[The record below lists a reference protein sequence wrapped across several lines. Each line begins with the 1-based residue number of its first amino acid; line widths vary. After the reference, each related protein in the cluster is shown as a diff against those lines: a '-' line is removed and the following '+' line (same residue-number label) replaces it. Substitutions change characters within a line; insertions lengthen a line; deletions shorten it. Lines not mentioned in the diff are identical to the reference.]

1 MPRTKS
7 LATLIQNYGNDR
19 IFKPRANKIPTVYKI
34 LNREVFNNRLK
45 KPFIGI
51 RRIHG
56 ALGLFEF
63 NPYATK
69 YCYKITLHNKF
80 KNFQEF
86 VEILGHEMVHY
97 YQKLVLKQNSAKHN
111 KEFYSFKKKFKK
123 IGLELK
129 RIYR

>member
-7 LATLIQNYGNDR
+7 LATLIEHYGDER
-19 IFKPRANKIPTVYKI
+19 VFKPRAIKIPSVYKI
-34 LNREVFNNRLK
+34 LNREIFNNQLK
-45 KPFIGI
+45 NPKITI
-51 RRIHG
+51 RRMHG

-69 YCYKITLHNKF
+69 YCYRITIHNKF

-97 YQKLVLKQNSAKHN
+97 FQKLGLKQNSAKHN
-111 KEFYSFKKKFKK
+111 KQFYSFRKKFKK
-123 IGLELK
+123 LGLNLK

>member
-7 LATLIQNYGNDR
+7 LATLIEHYGDER
-19 IFKPRANKIPTVYKI
+19 VFKPRAIKIPSVYKI
-34 LNREVFNNRLK
+34 LNREIFNNQLK
-45 KPFIGI
+45 NPKIII
-51 RRIHG
+51 RRMHG

-69 YCYKITLHNKF
+69 YCHRITIHNKF

-111 KEFYSFKKKFKK
+111 KQFYSFRKKFKK
-123 IGLELK
+123 LGLNLK

>member
-7 LATLIQNYGNDR
+7 LATLIEHYGDER
-19 IFKPRANKIPTVYKI
+19 VFKPRAIKIPSVYKI
-34 LNREVFNNRLK
+34 LNREIFNNQLK
-45 KPFIGI
+45 NPKITI
-51 RRIHG
+51 RRMHG

-69 YCYKITLHNKF
+69 YCYRITIHNKF

-97 YQKLVLKQNSAKHN
+97 FQKLVLKQNSAKHN
-111 KEFYSFKKKFKK
+111 KQFYSFRKKFIKL
-123 IGLELK
+123 GLNLK

>member
-7 LATLIQNYGNDR
+7 LATLINHYGNDR
-19 IFKPRANKIPTVYKI
+19 EFKLKVDKISDVYKI
-34 LNREVFNNRLK
+34 LNREIFNNRLN
-45 KPFIGI
+45 KPYILT
-51 RRIHG
+51 RRMHG

-69 YCYKITLHNKF
+69 HCYRITLHNKF

-97 YQKLVLKQNSAKHN
+97 YQKLILKQNSAKHN
-111 KEFYSFKKKFKK
+111 KEFFSFKRKFKK
-123 IGLELK
+123 IGLNLK
-129 RIYR
+129 RVYR

>member
-7 LATLIQNYGNDR
+7 LATLIEHYGDER
-19 IFKPRANKIPTVYKI
+19 VFKPRAIKIPLVYKI
-34 LNREVFNNRLK
+34 LNREIFNNQLK
-45 KPFIGI
+45 NPKIII
-51 RRIHG
+51 RRMHG

-69 YCYKITLHNKF
+69 YCYRITIHNKF

-111 KEFYSFKKKFKK
+111 KQFYSFRKKFKK
-123 IGLELK
+123 LGLNLQ

>member
-7 LATLIQNYGNDR
+7 LATLIQHYGNER

-45 KPFIGI
+45 KPFISI

-97 YQKLVLKQNSAKHN
+97 YQKLVLKQNTAKQN

>member
-7 LATLIQNYGNDR
+7 LATLIEHYGDDR
-19 IFKPRANKIPTVYKI
+19 VFKPRAIKIPSVYKI
-34 LNREVFNNRLK
+34 LNREIFNNQLK
-45 KPFIGI
+45 NPKITI
-51 RRIHG
+51 RRMDG

-69 YCYKITLHNKF
+69 YCYRITIHNKF

-111 KEFYSFKKKFKK
+111 KQFYSFRKKFKK
-123 IGLELK
+123 LGLNLK

>member
-7 LATLIQNYGNDR
+7 LATLIEHYGDER
-19 IFKPRANKIPTVYKI
+19 VFKPRAIKIPLVYKI
-34 LNREVFNNRLK
+34 LNREIFNNQLK
-45 KPFIGI
+45 NPKIII
-51 RRIHG
+51 RRMHG

-69 YCYKITLHNKF
+69 YCYRITIHNKF

-97 YQKLVLKQNSAKHN
+97 YQKLVLNQNSAKHN
-111 KEFYSFKKKFKK
+111 KQFYSFRKKFKK
-123 IGLELK
+123 LGLNLK

>member
-7 LATLIQNYGNDR
+7 LATLIEHYGDER
-19 IFKPRANKIPTVYKI
+19 VFKPRAIKILLVYKI
-34 LNREVFNNRLK
+34 LNREIFNNQLK
-45 KPFIGI
+45 NPKIII
-51 RRIHG
+51 RRMHG

-69 YCYKITLHNKF
+69 YCYRITIHNKF

-111 KEFYSFKKKFKK
+111 KQFYSFRKKFKK
-123 IGLELK
+123 LGLNLK

>member
-7 LATLIQNYGNDR
+7 LATLIQHYGCER
-19 IFKPRANKIPTVYKI
+19 VFEPKINKIPIVYNI
-34 LNREVFNNRLK
+34 LNREIFNNRLK
-45 KPFIGI
+45 KPYINI

-69 YCYKITLHNKF
+69 HCYKITLHNKF

-111 KEFYSFKKKFKK
+111 KEFYSFKKRFKK
-123 IGLELK
+123 NGLELK

>member
-7 LATLIQNYGNDR
+7 LATLINHYGNER
-19 IFKPRANKIPTVYKI
+19 EFKLKANKISDVYKI
-34 LNREVFNNRLK
+34 LNREIFNNRLR
-45 KPFIGI
+45 KPYILT
-51 RRIHG
+51 RRMHG

-69 YCYKITLHNKF
+69 HCYRITLHNKF

-123 IGLELK
+123 IGLNLK
-129 RIYR
+129 RVYR

>member
-7 LATLIQNYGNDR
+7 LATLIEHYGDER
-19 IFKPRANKIPTVYKI
+19 VFKPRAIKIPSVYKI
-34 LNREVFNNRLK
+34 LNRKIFNNQLK
-45 KPFIGI
+45 NPKITI
-51 RRIHG
+51 RRMHG

-69 YCYKITLHNKF
+69 YCYRITIHNKF

-86 VEILGHEMVHY
+86 VEILGHEMVHS

-111 KEFYSFKKKFKK
+111 KQFYSFRKKFKK
-123 IGLELK
+123 LGLNLK

>member
-19 IFKPRANKIPTVYKI
+19 VFKPSANKIPTVYKI

-45 KPFIGI
+45 KPLIII

-80 KNFQEF
+80 RNFQEF

>member
-7 LATLIQNYGNDR
+7 LATLIEHYGDER
-19 IFKPRANKIPTVYKI
+19 VFKPRAIKIPSVYKI
-34 LNREVFNNRLK
+34 LNREIFNNQLK
-45 KPFIGI
+45 NPKIII
-51 RRIHG
+51 RRMHG

-69 YCYKITLHNKF
+69 YCYRITIHNNF

-111 KEFYSFKKKFKK
+111 KQFYSFRKKFKK
-123 IGLELK
+123 LGLNLK